1 MSTLALNKRGLH
13 DYAIEDKY
21 DAGLVLLGHEVKSV
35 KTGHIT
41 LKGSY
46 VTIKI
51 NQRTSRPEAWLLN
64 AYIPPYQ
71 KAGPLPSYE
80 PRRSRKLLLTKK
92 ELKSLIGKRQEK
104 GLTLVPIK
112 VYTKHKLLKLEFGLG
127 LGKKKFDKREEIKK
141 KDANREMQRMI
152 RRKK

>member
-1 MSTLALNKRGLH
+1 MSTLAFNKRGLH
-13 DYAIEDKY
+13 DYIIEDKY

-51 NQRTSRPEAWLLN
+51 SQQTTRPEAWLIN
-64 AYIPPYQ
+64 AYIPPYK
-71 KAGPLPSYE
+71 KAGPLPDYL

-92 ELKSLIGKRQEK
+92 ELKSLIGKRPEK

-112 VYTKHKLLKLEFGLG
+112 VYTKRKLLKLQFGLG
-127 LGKKKFDKREEIKK
+127 RGKKKEDKRETIKK
-141 KDANREMQRMI
+141 RDVNRELRRVM
-152 RRKK
+152 RRK